1 MSFWSCALYLHIGQ
15 ENDFWDGTASA
26 WSWLTI
32 WTQSSSSESARSMI
46 SAIFPLGDV
55 SITISSLWNQ
65 KSAFRFT
72 FKIIF
77 AILRCI
83 LLCISFPWVTLFH
96 FTRPSKNVCQNIHLK
111 RRQHPFQFVFHLNVP
126 PPLTWYLQYQ
136 KSSTHP
142 PPLSF
147 GRWRGCFKEGRL
159 LAGPLKGDRK

>member
-1 MSFWSCALYLHIGQ
+1 MCWRMSFWSCALYLHIGQ

-46 SAIFPLGDV
+46 SAIFPIGDV

-65 KSAFRFT
+65 KSTFSFA

-83 LLCISFPWVTLFH
+83 LLCISFLWVTLFH
-96 FTRPSKNVCQNIHLK
+96 FKRPSKNVCQNIHLK
-111 RRQHPFQFVFHLNVP
+111 RRQHIHPFQFVFHLNVP
-126 PPLTWYLQYQ
+126 PAIDLVFAKP
-136 KSSTHP
+136 KVINP
-142 PPLSF
+142 PT
-147 GRWRGCFKEGRL
+147 
-159 LAGPLKGDRK
+159 PLKLW